1 MLALQLRVAVV
12 VASDNATYCAYV
24 RKAEM
29 SEITRS
35 SAFVQSP
42 WRNTLVKDEEARD
55 SFQIFSNNRCVIAE
69 QIIDHV
75 VTPSFSSLYY
85 CLFLDLELA

>member
-1 MLALQLRVAVV
+1 
-12 VASDNATYCAYV
+12 
-24 RKAEM
+24 M

-55 SFQIFSNNRCVIAE
+55 SFQVFSNNRCYCRATVI
-69 QIIDHV
+69 IIDHV